1 MLSSHQSHSFSLF
14 LFISLSI
21 YLSFSSFSSISSHIH
36 IVLFI
41 YSSFF
46 DQTIFRNQPSI
57 EMDKVFHSFIII
69 IIIVRFLF
77 RRNIYIYIY
86 RFFPPFLLQ
95 LFQPTT
101 SRDVSLDLHP
111 PRPPPSGIS
120 LVETGFIPVYR
131 SSSSSPVSQRFGEN
145 SARNGRAATR
155 LSSTKLI
162 HQHHHRHHHCSFTTR
177 YTSPPHDISPRVI
190 KRPGKVRGGEDGGG
204 GLQPRL
210 IKFWTRIAALRP
222 NFEKRHGVNWKLV
235 SLPIHGGVPWYRK
248 KLPSTLLLPP
258 LFFFSF
264 RARG

>member
-1 MLSSHQSHSFSLF
+1 
-14 LFISLSI
+14 
-21 YLSFSSFSSISSHIH
+21 
-36 IVLFI
+36 
-41 YSSFF
+41 
-46 DQTIFRNQPSI
+46 
-57 EMDKVFHSFIII
+57 MDKVFHSFIII

-77 RRNIYIYIY
+77 RRNIYIYIDSSPLSSSTFSTNDVE
-86 RFFPPFLLQ
+86 RRL
-95 LFQPTT
+95 
-101 SRDVSLDLHP
+101 SRSP
-111 PRPPPSGIS
+111 SPRPPPSGIS

-258 LFFFSF
+258 LFFSHLEREDRLERNQSRYTFWFVWSSI
-264 RARG
+264 ARSTRLKIESRIISRSILVVRIVDPSKERINFVLSRID